1 MCIHHITYHVP
12 CGHYLPN
19 RSHSINTHCTPL
31 QHALFTYHDQHDI
44 TINST
49 LPAPSSPLPPPHTCP
64 PIPPLTHLPSFTPR
78 TAAYIPRPSLLPH
91 PSPAA
96 ERRAYQAWGRF
107 HARDELN
114 YFFFLASGLP
124 PRRAGRYHEDNL
136 PAPPPPPS
144 PEDEP
149 TMGQLAA
156 RSQHPPGEPN
166 VQITPVPFGCGQGRG
181 GACQHLHRSWATDTQ
196 GFSEGELERAVEEEE
211 RIATHRARR
220 DWLADERESYVRE
233 MRQNEVAQVG
243 GGMLVR
249 RGDLP
254 GFFGGVVVGG
264 GDVVG
269 FLRGMAE
276 GGRGLVNGVVRKV
289 YERRRYSCPEMEV
302 ERADGRGRSY
312 SV

>member
-1 MCIHHITYHVP
+1 MCIHHFTYHVP

-19 RSHSINTHCTPL
+19 RTHSINTHCTSL
-31 QHALFTYHDQHDI
+31 QHALFHYHDQHDL

-49 LPAPSSPLPPPHTCP
+49 LPAPSSPLSPPHTCP
-64 PIPPLTHLPSFTPR
+64 PIPPLSLLPTLTPR
-78 TAAYIPRPSLLPH
+78 TAAYVSRPSILPH

-107 HARDELN
+107 HSRDELN
-114 YFFFLASGLP
+114 YFFFLASGLLA
-124 PRRAGRYHEDNL
+124 RRAGRYHEDNL
-136 PAPPPPPS
+136 PAPPPPPT
-144 PEDEP
+144 PDDEP

-156 RSQHPPGEPN
+156 RYEHPDGSPN
-166 VQITPVPFGCGQGRG
+166 VQITPVPFGCGQGRSG
-181 GACQHLHRSWATDTQ
+181 PCQHLHRRRATDTR

-220 DWLADERESYVRE
+220 DWLAEE
-233 MRQNEVAQVG
+233 MRQNELVQVG
-243 GGMLVR
+243 GGMVVMR
-249 RGDLP
+249 RHLP
-254 GFFGGVVVGG
+254 GFFGGVVAQG

-276 GGRGLVNGVVRKV
+276 GGRGLVNGVGRRY
-289 YERRRYSCPEMEV
+289 YERRRYSCPEMEM